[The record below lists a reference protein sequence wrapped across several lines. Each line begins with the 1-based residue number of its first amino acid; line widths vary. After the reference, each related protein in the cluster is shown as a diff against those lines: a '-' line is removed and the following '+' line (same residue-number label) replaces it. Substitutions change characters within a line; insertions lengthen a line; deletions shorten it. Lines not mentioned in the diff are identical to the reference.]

1 MNNISSLLKSIREA
15 ASPTRGDRG
24 MLAALRRGFSEA
36 TESYAW
42 PYLAPHCDI
51 TDTRQRI
58 IWQTV
63 AAAAAE
69 LAPDGLERSGHG
81 VGNMGATL
89 RKLAFGTSSE
99 KGDKALATFE
109 SRFRRLLTCQTA
121 EDLCRHLINP
131 IRAASVKGVPIDV
144 EQLFWDL
151 QQWEKTEEPTTKMK
165 WARVYWIGEETHQQ
179 QEEEVS

>member
-1 MNNISSLLKSIREA
+1 MNEISNLLKSIHQA
-15 ASPTRGDRG
+15 ASPSHGDRG

-51 TDTRQRI
+51 TDSRQRI

-63 AAAAAE
+63 AGAAAI
-69 LAPDGLERSGHG
+69 LAPQGLERSGAG

-89 RKLAFGTSSE
+89 RKLAFGASSE
-99 KGDKALATFE
+99 RGDKALSSFE
-109 SRFRRLLTCQTA
+109 NRFRRLLTCQTT
-121 EDLCRHLINP
+121 EELCRHIINP
-131 IRAASVKGVPIDV
+131 IRAASAKAIPVDV

-151 QQWEKTEEPTTKMK
+151 QKWENPSEPTTKLK
-165 WARVYWIGEETHQQ
+165 WAQVYWMGEDARKGEG
-179 QEEEVS
+179 VS